1 MSKTM
6 IVCHIII
13 GLCNV
18 VILVSQAIAY
28 KEEKKLK
35 KAERIICDR
44 IYEDMADAD

>member
-6 IVCHIII
+6 IVCLIII

-18 VILVSQAIAY
+18 VILVSQAIAH

-35 KAERIICDR
+35 KIQEQMRKR
-44 IYEDMADAD
+44 EHESN

>member
-6 IVCHIII
+6 IVCLIII

-35 KAERIICDR
+35 KIQEEMKSCKHSQKTF
-44 IYEDMADAD
+44 